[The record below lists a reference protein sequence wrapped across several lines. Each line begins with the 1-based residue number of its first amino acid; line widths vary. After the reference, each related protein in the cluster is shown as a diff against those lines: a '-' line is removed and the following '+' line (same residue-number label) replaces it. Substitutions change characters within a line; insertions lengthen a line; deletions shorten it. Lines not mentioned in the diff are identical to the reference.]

1 MKILSQRKTNMPTGI
16 ELLTILEQV
25 FELGPYNMLLQ
36 CEKERGFE
44 IVETGSV
51 PWLPAAD
58 WPNDIVITQK
68 GKEIRIVSI
77 YAKRP
82 GNGAFRRLIT
92 AIIQAGMV
100 PVIVT
105 PVHEM
110 RDTMKRWGWKQKL
123 TG

>member
-1 MKILSQRKTNMPTGI
+1 
-16 ELLTILEQV
+16 
-25 FELGPYNMLLQ
+25 Q

-68 GKEIRIVSI
+68 GKEIRIVAI

-123 TG
+123 TGTNFHDREETWHPSEDFIRKHSLKETC